1 MIGAA
6 FALIRPRLFR
16 MDPEQAHEA
25 TLSALRSL
33 PMPPSLPDPASLKV
47 TAFGLDFPNPVG
59 VAAGFDKNAEVVDPL
74 FKLGFGF
81 VEIGS
86 VTPRPQEG
94 NPRPRLFRLP
104 ADEGVINRFGFNNQ
118 GHAAVLARLKARK
131 GRGILGVNVGANKD
145 SEDKAADYAAGIIVF
160 APVASYFTLNIS
172 SPNTPGLR
180 NLQKREA
187 LDELLARAVEARD
200 TAALIGPRRPLLLK
214 IAPDVSMFELDD
226 IVDRALAHKLD
237 GMIVSNTTISRPE
250 TLRESETAKE
260 AGGLS
265 GAPLFELSTQV
276 LAETARRV
284 GGRFPLIGVGGI
296 HSAETAKA
304 KLAAGATLVQLYSSL
319 VYKGPGLI
327 RQIKKGLR

>member
-16 MDPEQAHEA
+16 MDPEAAHEA

-33 PMPPSLPDPASLKV
+33 PIPPSLPDPASLKV

-74 FKLGFGF
+74 FRLGFGF

-118 GHAAVLARLKARK
+118 GHAAVLARLQARK

-145 SEDKAADYAAGIIVF
+145 SEDKAADYAAGITAF
-160 APVASYFTLNIS
+160 AAVASYFTLNIS

-187 LDELLARAVEARD
+187 LDDLLARSVEARD
-200 TAALIGPRRPLLLK
+200 AAALKSPRRPLLLK
-214 IAPDVSMFELDD
+214 IAPDITMFELDD
-226 IVDRALAHKLD
+226 IVDRALAHRLD
-237 GMIVSNTTISRPE
+237 GMIVSNTTISRPS
-250 TLRESETAKE
+250 TLREQETAKE
-260 AGGLS
+260 TGGLS

-296 HSAETAKA
+296 DSAKAARA
-304 KLAAGATLVQLYSSL
+304 KLAAGASLVQLYSSL

-327 RQIKKGLR
+327 KQIKKGLR